1 MKGPVETPPIENYDY
16 PDGEYKDVT
25 KEYMPIIPTDVNKQR
40 KLGLLK
46 KK

>member
-1 MKGPVETPPIENYDY
+1 MTGPTETPPIQNHDY
-16 PDGEYKDVT
+16 PDGDYKDIT
-25 KEYMPIIPTDVNKQR
+25 KEYLPIIPTDPKKQR